1 MGKVCFSDGSASYKD
16 LIYSDISDTKTVR
29 RGRIFP
35 DIQWSE
41 EKKAEWKAQQEA
53 FYQRGKV
60 IFDRVQPE
68 LIKSHHNWYMAV
80 EPESGDYF
88 IDKDELAAI
97 NKSRQCYPNAPV
109 FIFRINETG
118 IAGTI

>member
-1 MGKVCFSDGSASYKD
+1 MTDPKP
-16 LIYSDISDTKTVR
+16 IRTVR

-41 EKKAEWKAQQEA
+41 EKKAQQEA
-53 FYQRGKV
+53 FYQCCKV

-68 LIKSHHNWYMAV
+68 LIKTHHNWYLAV

-88 IDKDELAAI
+88 TDTDELAAI
-97 NKSRQCYPNAPV
+97 NKSRQQYPNAPV

>member
-1 MGKVCFSDGSASYKD
+1 MTDPKP
-16 LIYSDISDTKTVR
+16 TRTVR

-41 EKKAEWKAQQEA
+41 EKKAQWKAQQEA
-53 FYQRGKV
+53 FSQHGKV

-68 LIKSHHNWYMAV
+68 LIKTHHNWYLAV

-88 IDKDELAAI
+88 TDTDELTAI
-97 NKSRQCYPNAPV
+97 NKSRQQHPNASV